1 MGPNKKK
8 LMKKKKSKS
17 SFSGIG
23 RFRSDR
29 GQIEGVKTD
38 LGRARGGPLG
48 TKNGELWAKHD
59 QLFSKIF
66 GHHPGDPDHSVFRP

>member
-1 MGPNKKK
+1 MGPKNDLVLFFCETKT
-8 LMKKKKSKS
+8 SKS

-48 TKNGELWAKHD
+48 TKNGQK
-59 QLFSKIF
+59 
-66 GHHPGDPDHSVFRP
+66 